1 MQHSRAISLALVG
14 LAACAAP
21 PDLTATESADQS
33 RQVIYVRAANANGA
47 AGSDVAG
54 DGSLAAP
61 FAPSAGRWPRC
72 PRTSRTPAT

>member
-33 RQVIYVRAANANGA
+33 RQVIYVRAANANGGA
-47 AGSDVAG
+47 DNISVILLRVHE
-54 DGSLAAP
+54 SP
-61 FAPSAGRWPRC
+61 
-72 PRTSRTPAT
+72 